1 PQQFVDTANHDYC
14 TRGSSEVTEIVEGES
29 SRHGLLSELKVTR
42 LKSLSPKA
50 QYLYRKA
57 LYFRKR
63 AAAATKSNI
72 RLKRRLIESK
82 KLTKSEMFQKIVGS
96 MAKIQSRF
104 FLCQLQNS
112 KKKSRGRRFSLED
125 KVLALALF
133 KQCGSGYRLLSK
145 IFALPSRKTIMKLL
159 NRIPV
164 RPGICEPIFDILK
177 VEVKQFKNPL
187 DKYCVLIFDEMSLKS
202 AFQWNMFDASV
213 EGFED
218 FGYKRTNRIANHV
231 QVFML
236 RGIRRKWKQPVAYH
250 FVNGATKYPDIM
262 NIVKS
267 IISKCNEIGLCVM
280 ATICDQ
286 GTNNE
291 AAIRELI
298 DTTKQNYLRN
308 GVTLEENIFEVE
320 NRKVVPIFDPPHLI
334 KGMRNNFLKHNV
346 VFKKDG
352 QKYEAKWEH
361 IIQAYKMDPYLG
373 SLRTMPKLT
382 EKHVNPNNFNKMKV
396 AYCTQVLSR
405 TVAVSLNLMAFSGTT
420 VYTEDG
426 ALTLDKEAVQTAKFI
441 EFMDNLFDSVN
452 GSLLSNPLKPLKE
465 PIGDSS
471 KHFVFWNEAKEIL
484 SSIRFKKSENS
495 LFIPPTVKNF
505 IKTIDNFKVL
515 YSLLKDVGFDK
526 ISPRRFNQDPLEN
539 FFGQIR
545 QRGMRYTNPTCAAFT
560 PLYKSLLVKDLTS
573 SHSLGAS
580 CEDDESEI
588 LITLQRFVSQV
599 CSDLTVCIMT

>member
-1 PQQFVDTANHDYC
+1 
-14 TRGSSEVTEIVEGES
+14 
-29 SRHGLLSELKVTR
+29 
-42 LKSLSPKA
+42 
-50 QYLYRKA
+50 
-57 LYFRKR
+57 
-63 AAAATKSNI
+63 
-72 RLKRRLIESK
+72 
-82 KLTKSEMFQKIVGS
+82 MFQKIVGS

-218 FGYKRTNRIANHV
+218 FG
-231 QVFML
+231 
-236 RGIRRKWKQPVAYH
+236 
-250 FVNGATKYPDIM
+250 
-262 NIVKS
+262 
-267 IISKCNEIGLCVM
+267 
-280 ATICDQ
+280 
-286 GTNNE
+286 
-291 AAIRELI
+291 
-298 DTTKQNYLRN
+298 
-308 GVTLEENIFEVE
+308 
-320 NRKVVPIFDPPHLI
+320 
-334 KGMRNNFLKHNV
+334 
-346 VFKKDG
+346 
-352 QKYEAKWEH
+352 
-361 IIQAYKMDPYLG
+361 
-373 SLRTMPKLT
+373 
-382 EKHVNPNNFNKMKV
+382 
-396 AYCTQVLSR
+396 
-405 TVAVSLNLMAFSGTT
+405 TT

-465 PIGDSS
+465 PI
-471 KHFVFWNEAKEIL
+471 
-484 SSIRFKKSENS
+484 
-495 LFIPPTVKNF
+495 
-505 IKTIDNFKVL
+505 
-515 YSLLKDVGFDK
+515 DVGFDK

-588 LITLQRFVSQV
+588 LVTLQRFVSQGLPEDEEETCRIEFNLSACKLPEKLTVTESQVLKYV
-599 CSDLTVCIMT
+599 CGYLLKKAQTVYKDCTCAQAILEVGNLQEEDSDLFLRLKQFKNAKLVYLKSEKNVLRSTFYENYDESIRFCLQRFGWLEPSSGLHFLMGAILDLTKFEKNFFLRKGQI